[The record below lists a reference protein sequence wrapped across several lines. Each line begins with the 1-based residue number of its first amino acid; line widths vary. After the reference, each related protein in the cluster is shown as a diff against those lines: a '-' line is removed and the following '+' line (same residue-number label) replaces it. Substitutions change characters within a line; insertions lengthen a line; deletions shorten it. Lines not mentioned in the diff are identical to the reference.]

1 MGPIIIREEVAVP
14 APAAAV
20 EREAE
25 EKTPPAPAP
34 SALRTALRLQWS
46 RSAEE
51 ASGPPGTPRSGAQPV
66 SLPGPGRLPSPAL
79 EPMHTLLPTT
89 TATPRPDYGGP
100 RRLSSPPV
108 DNSRILAA
116 DRTITGI
123 LETGIN
129 SQVGAGTG
137 GTVIVQTARDVFGYH
152 GRNILVPKGSRLI
165 CDYAA
170 PADSGSSRL
179 ALTCQRVL
187 LGEHRAEIRD
197 LASMLGDQQ
206 GRAGSTGHVD
216 RRFWERYGT
225 AFLLTGLSTAVRMGN
240 TLSQSTTRE
249 PSPSQQSTEMTSA
262 ELSNRLGEILAS
274 VLEQSLSLK
283 PIITIP
289 QGTRVH
295 IRPDTDWYIK
305 ES

>member
-14 APAAAV
+14 APAAA
-20 EREAE
+20 
-25 EKTPPAPAP
+25 EKKPAQPAP
-34 SALRTALRLQWS
+34 SAVRTAMRRQWS
-46 RSAEE
+46 Q
-51 ASGPPGTPRSGAQPV
+51 GPVPVVLDGGPPRSGAQPV
-66 SLPGPGRLPSPAL
+66 SLPGPAPLSAPAL
-79 EPMHTLLPTT
+79 EPMHSLLPA
-89 TATPRPDYGGP
+89 TATAPRPDYEGP
-100 RRLSSPPV
+100 RRLSTGAV

-129 SQVGAGTG
+129 SQVGAATG

-152 GRNILVPKGSRLI
+152 GRNILLPKGSRLI
-165 CDYAA
+165 CDYAP
-170 PADSGSSRL
+170 PADVGSSRL
-179 ALTCQRVL
+179 ALTCRRVL
-187 LGEHRAEIRD
+187 LGGHRAEIRE
-197 LASMLGDQQ
+197 LASMLGDPQ
-206 GRAGSTGHVD
+206 GRAGSTGRID

-225 AFLLTGLSTAVRMGN
+225 AFILTGLSTAVRMGS
-240 TLSQSTTRE
+240 TLTQSTTRE

-262 ELSNRLGEILAS
+262 ELSNRLGEISAS

-289 QGTRVH
+289 QGTRVQ